1 MQRIRVFLRVHRKG
15 VVLSIAIFTSLI
27 LMLFDSSIQARFP
40 HSVGLGL
47 MSIGHRILAWPIG
60 LSSLQYENEA
70 LRDQNLRLSLE
81 LLKLREAQLEN
92 ARLHAL
98 LHFKSQQAAE
108 KSYIVA
114 QVIARNPARIANTIL
129 IDAGTDEGIQARM
142 PVVTA
147 DGLVGRILE
156 VHGYTAI
163 VQLLIDHNCRVSAV
177 VQRHSRVSGIV
188 SFEDG
193 TFYLKNVSLR
203 EDIEVG
209 DLIVSSGLG
218 ELFPKGLYVG
228 QVVKV
233 GDDEAQGLFREIILA
248 PGVNFHNLEEVFV
261 LKTSSQINN

>member
-1 MQRIRVFLRVHRKG
+1 MQRIRFFLRVHRKR
-15 VVLSIAIFTSLI
+15 VVLSVAILASLI
-27 LMLFDSSIQARFP
+27 LMLFDSSIQTRFT
-40 HSVGLGL
+40 HNIVFGL
-47 MSIGHRILAWPIG
+47 MSIGHRIFAWPMG
-60 LSSLQYENEA
+60 MSSLRYENET

-108 KSYIVA
+108 KSYIVSR
-114 QVIARNPARIANTIL
+114 VIARNPARIANTIL
-129 IDAGTDEGIQARM
+129 IDVGADEGIQARM

-177 VQRHSRVSGIV
+177 VQRHSRISGIV

-203 EDIEVG
+203 GNIEVG

-228 QVVKV
+228 KVVEI
-233 GDDEAQGLFREIILA
+233 GDEAQGLFREVILA

-261 LKTSSQINN
+261 LRTSSQTNE

>member
-1 MQRIRVFLRVHRKG
+1 MQRVRVFLRVRRKG
-15 VVLSIAIFTSLI
+15 VVLSVAIFASLI

-40 HSVGLGL
+40 HSVVLGL
-47 MSIGHRILAWPIG
+47 MSIGHRILAWPMGI
-60 LSSLQYENEA
+60 SSLRYENEA

-114 QVIARNPARIANTIL
+114 RVIARNPARIANTIL
-129 IDAGTDEGIQARM
+129 IDVGADEGIQARM

-147 DGLVGRILE
+147 DGLVGRIME

-203 EDIEVG
+203 GDIKVG

-228 QVVKV
+228 QVVKL
-233 GDDEAQGLFREIILA
+233 GDDETQGLFREIILA

-261 LKTSSQINN
+261 LKDLFVD